1 MNNCVFDGRLARDAE
16 LKDLGDNKV
25 CNFSIGSNVGFGEKQ
40 KTIWL
45 DCSIW
50 GRRGEALNDSLKK
63 VNKFLSLVSYP
74 QGNMKKMVFLKLH
87 YL

>member
-16 LKDLGDNKV
+16 LKDLGENKV
-25 CNFSIGSNVGFGEKQ
+25 CNFSVGSNVGFGDKQ
-40 KTIWL
+40 KTLWL

-63 VNKFLSLVSYP
+63 GQQVSGWDFVWFLLFFSSIHSLITAA
-74 QGNMKKMVFLKLH
+74 
-87 YL
+87 